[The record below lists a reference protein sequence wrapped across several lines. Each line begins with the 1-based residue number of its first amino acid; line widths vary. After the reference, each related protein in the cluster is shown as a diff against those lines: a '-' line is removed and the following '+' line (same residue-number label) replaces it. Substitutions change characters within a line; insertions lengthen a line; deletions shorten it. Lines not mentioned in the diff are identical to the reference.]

1 LHSSGCN
8 ETVEALMFGGNFRDG
23 VIESNRILHVHL
35 AVVDRTSELADTLL
49 GLEEV
54 GRRFIESIDAVD

>member
-1 LHSSGCN
+1 
-8 ETVEALMFGGNFRDG
+8 MFGGNFRDG

-35 AVVDRTSELADTLL
+35 AVVDRTPELADTLL